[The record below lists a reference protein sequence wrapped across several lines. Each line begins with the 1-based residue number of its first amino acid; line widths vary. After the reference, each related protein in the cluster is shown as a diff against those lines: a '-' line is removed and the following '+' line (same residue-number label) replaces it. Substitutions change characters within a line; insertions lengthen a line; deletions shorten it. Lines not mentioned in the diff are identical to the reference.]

1 MTAGPY
7 YLDTS
12 VIVAALGNERHTEAA
27 QNWLAAQP
35 PNELFISDW
44 VITEFSSA
52 LALKLR
58 TGQIQTDHRAECLA
72 MFAQLVEHSLSVLP
86 ISGANFRAAARL
98 ADQHQTGLR
107 AGDALHLATC
117 AEHGARMITLDKTLA
132 AAATNLGIPATEP
145 NRIPEP

>member
-12 VIVAALGNERHTEAA
+12 VIVAALSNERHTQTA

-58 TGQIQTDHRAECLA
+58 TGQIQTNHRAECLA
-72 MFAQLVEHSLSVLP
+72 VFAQLIERSLTVMS
-86 ISGANFRAAARL
+86 ISSANFRAAARL
-98 ADQHQTGLR
+98 ADHHEIGLR

-117 AEHGARMITLDKTLA
+117 ADHGARMITLDKTLA
-132 AAATNLGIPATEP
+132 AAATHMGIPATEP
-145 NRIPEP
+145 VAD